1 MAGTCEIVLS
11 ASGKYAQENRLQVE
25 AIPNDLRNTALFT
38 IQKCLGKEKLGGYS
52 TYQFAN
58 VVDWITAP
66 DTVFPGNLN
75 LPASLTFFTALVW
88 NPSYSLEGLEPGS
101 DDEWSA
107 VQLNHALE
115 AAMARAPPKSDLHR
129 SLEERLEY
137 IEGSEEA
144 IGNHGGHGDSGY
156 TWWSGPQPDLATSP
170 TVENETFA
178 CDSRAILPGTKDCGT
193 GSNLGVLSS
202 V

>member
-25 AIPNDLRNTALFT
+25 AVPNDLRNIALYT
-38 IQKCLGKEKLGGYS
+38 IRKCLGGEKLGGYS
-52 TYQFAN
+52 THQFAN

-75 LPASLTFFTALVW
+75 LPASLTFFTALIW
-88 NPSYSLEGLEPGS
+88 NPSYSLKGLEPGS

-107 VQLNHALE
+107 VQLNYALE
-115 AAMARAPPKSDLHR
+115 AAIARAPPHSNLHR
-129 SLEERLEY
+129 SLEERLEH

-144 IGNHGGHGDSGY
+144 MGNRGGHGDSGY
-156 TWWSGPQPDLATSP
+156 TWWSGPQPDLASSP
-170 TVENETFA
+170 TIENENFA
-178 CDSRAILPGTKDCGT
+178 CDPTSLLPGTTSCNTSSK
-193 GSNLGVLSS
+193 LSDVS
-202 V
+202 SA